1 MSLKFALNDLE
12 EYQALTG
19 QEGPHIDDLSLT
31 LKCFFLKSKWL
42 GEQDKLRLKQQ
53 ILTQLEQETRF
64 CRTTYNDEAEEVI
77 SSLVDRL
84 T

>member
-1 MSLKFALNDLE
+1 
-12 EYQALTG
+12 
-19 QEGPHIDDLSLT
+19 

-53 ILTQLEQETRF
+53 ILTQLEQETLF

-77 SSLVDRL
+77 SSLVGRL